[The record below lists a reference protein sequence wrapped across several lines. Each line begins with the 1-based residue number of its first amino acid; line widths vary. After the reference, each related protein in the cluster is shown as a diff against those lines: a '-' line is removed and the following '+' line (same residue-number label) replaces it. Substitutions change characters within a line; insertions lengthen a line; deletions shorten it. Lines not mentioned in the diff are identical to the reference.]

1 MLAYYYQKLW
11 HNYTQEGLNHLL
23 LLWVLCAGLSL
34 VHCEINLSRTKVGL
48 QFSINGW
55 DVHVRLPDLHDPLFY
70 WLPIPCHYTMTFIF
84 IFDIHY
90 CKVGLFMN
98 YKVFFFLTVNVHMP
112 KDRVTQSHQGYGF
125 VEFMGEEDADYA
137 IKIMN
142 MIKLYGKPIRVN
154 KVKNVPFSPTQHL
167 LLLKF

>member
-1 MLAYYYQKLW
+1 MNICYIRMLAYNYQKLW

-23 LLWVLCAGLSL
+23 LLWMLCAGLSL
-34 VHCEINLSRTKVGL
+34 VHCEINLSWTKVGL

-98 YKVFFFLTVNVHMP
+98 YKVFFFYRQWMSTCQKIEWHSRTRGMDLWSSWEKKMQIM
-112 KDRVTQSHQGYGF
+112 QS
-125 VEFMGEEDADYA
+125 
-137 IKIMN
+137 K
-142 MIKLYGKPIRVN
+142 
-154 KVKNVPFSPTQHL
+154 
-167 LLLKF
+167 